1 LKERPVTR
9 LRIDPVRQKIVEL
22 LEPHIE
28 RQGFELVTVE
38 FRKGAR
44 YSLLRLL
51 VDKPE
56 GGIALSDLERLSPIL
71 GDLLDVYDP
80 VDGRYTLEVASP
92 GINRPLAKVKDFEAY
107 RGQRVKL
114 KTYQPRDGRKLFRG
128 TLAAVSAEGVELDDE
143 LSGRRHAFAF
153 EEIQGANYEHKFD

>member
-1 LKERPVTR
+1 VIR
-9 LRIDPVRQKIVEL
+9 LRLDPVRKKIIEL

-38 FRKGAR
+38 FHKGTR

-56 GGIALSDLERLSPIL
+56 GGIALSDLERLSPVL

-80 VDGRYTLEVASP
+80 VEGRYTLEVASP
-92 GINRPLAKVKDFEAY
+92 GINRPLAKLKDFEAY
-107 RGQRVKL
+107 CGQRVKI

-128 TLAAVSAEGVELDDE
+128 TLAAVNPEGVELDDE
-143 LSGRRHAFAF
+143 LSGQRHAFVF
-153 EEIQGANYEHKFD
+153 DEIQGANYEHKFD